1 MGFFTRELKNGSTEV
16 RVGRIVG
23 VSIAGIIGLITLFS
37 SFTKLNPGYT
47 GVRVILGAVQ
57 ESTFEPGFHL
67 MTPYIETVVKMDN
80 KVRKTEVK
88 AASTSKDLQAVSS
101 TLAINYHLSK
111 EKSVDMFKSVGL
123 TYEDTLLQPAIQEA
137 TKSIMAQYKAE
148 ELIKN
153 RAEVSVAIMDEISRK
168 MNGYGI
174 MIDEFNITD
183 FDFSQAFND
192 AIEQKLVAEQ
202 NKIKAATENEQ
213 RVAAAEADAAE
224 AKARAEGEAEAARVK
239 AEGEAAAIRAKA
251 AAEAE
256 ANEQIRKSITNELI
270 DYNRIEKWNGEL
282 PNIMTGSDG
291 NVIVNAT
298 K

>member
-37 SFTKLNPGYT
+37 SFTKVNTGYT
-47 GVRVILGAVQ
+47 GVRVILGAVR

-67 MTPYIETVVKMDN
+67 MTPYVETVVKMDN
-80 KVRKTEVK
+80 KVRKIEVK

-123 TYEDTLLQPAIQEA
+123 AYEDTLLQPAIQEA

-174 MIDEFNITD
+174 MIDEFNITN

>member
-23 VSIAGIIGLITLFS
+23 ASIAGIVGLITLFS
-37 SFTKLNPGYT
+37 SFTKVNTGYT

-57 ESTFEPGFHL
+57 ESAFEPGFHL
-67 MTPYIETVVKMDN
+67 MTPYVETVVKMDN
-80 KVRKTEVK
+80 KVRKIEVN

-123 TYEDTLLQPAIQEA
+123 AYEDTLLQPAIQEA

-174 MIDEFNITD
+174 MIDEFNITN

-224 AKARAEGEAEAARVK
+224 AKARAEGEAESARIK

-251 AAEAE
+251 DAEAE
-256 ANEQIRKSITNELI
+256 ANEKIRKSITGELI

-282 PNIMTGSDG
+282 PNVMSGSDG

>member
-1 MGFFTRELKNGSTEV
+1 
-16 RVGRIVG
+16 
-23 VSIAGIIGLITLFS
+23 
-37 SFTKLNPGYT
+37 
-47 GVRVILGAVQ
+47 
-57 ESTFEPGFHL
+57 
-67 MTPYIETVVKMDN
+67 
-80 KVRKTEVK
+80 
-88 AASTSKDLQAVSS
+88 
-101 TLAINYHLSK
+101 
-111 EKSVDMFKSVGL
+111 
-123 TYEDTLLQPAIQEA
+123 
-137 TKSIMAQYKAE
+137 
-148 ELIKN
+148 
-153 RAEVSVAIMDEISRK
+153 

-174 MIDEFNITD
+174 MVDEFNITN

-224 AKARAEGEAEAARVK
+224 AKARAEGEAESARIK

-251 AAEAE
+251 DAEAE
-256 ANEQIRKSITNELI
+256 ANEKIRKSITNELI

-282 PNIMTGSDG
+282 PNVMSGSDG